1 MSAGWR
7 PPFTGIKACEAV
19 PSSSNRTL
27 ISSFAELLPQVYS
40 GESFPGFE
48 RINHDFGTLEAV
60 FGAERPDWKAALQS
74 MKGVYVISDR
84 SNGKQYIGSAYGWN
98 DELVKLVQTKGP
110 KYARESFYSPAR
122 RNFGSV
128 TSGVTASKTT
138 STGIPIA
145 SSSGAQSTTWLSNRT
160 PSSISIT
167 TAA

>member
-1 MSAGWR
+1 
-7 PPFTGIKACEAV
+7 
-19 PSSSNRTL
+19 
-27 ISSFAELLPQVYS
+27 VYS

-84 SNGKQYIGSAYGWN
+84 SNGKQYIGSAYGDAGIWSRWACWVGTGHGWN